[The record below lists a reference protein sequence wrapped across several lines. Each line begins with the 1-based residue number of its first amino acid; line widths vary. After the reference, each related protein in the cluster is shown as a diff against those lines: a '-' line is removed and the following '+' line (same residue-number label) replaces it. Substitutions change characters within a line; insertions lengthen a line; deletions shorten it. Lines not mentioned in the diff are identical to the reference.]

1 MATPPRTNTGW
12 KAFGGVPPANHPAY
26 RSAEGRTQE
35 TRKEKTGEPE
45 GGHMD
50 EPPLSRGSGNKP
62 KQGSHVGLQK
72 ECRLPPESIPLHEAR
87 ENSVARNCVISDRNV
102 RPDDD
107 SRQQSQ

>member
-50 EPPLSRGSGNKP
+50 PRCREAPATSQSRGAMWACK
-62 KQGSHVGLQK
+62 
-72 ECRLPPESIPLHEAR
+72 R
-87 ENSVARNCVISDRNV
+87 SVASLPNPYRCTRLAKT
-102 RPDDD
+102 P
-107 SRQQSQ
+107 